1 MRREGGVL
9 GVWWGMSPGIYDSP
23 AAPQR
28 GCPARPWWHQGV
40 QVGWR
45 IELKETAQCLTNSIT
60 KGICL
65 NTLPSVCMRSLTF
78 VLPPSPNYWIY
89 FLSHWRT
96 KGPLQTGRRGSCT
109 EAEALTCMQ
118 TETASVQ
125 VILTH
130 SWEDLGDREGSSVEG
145 SQDPFKSQDREFLRC
160 SALQNHFCLILAEQ
174 ASKFFF
180 FYHRRGIKHQPAT
193 SLLHGEWHF
202 RKQPVGLVL
211 SACICSEMHI
221 LTKARRTQLF
231 GGEGKEMQGVAAVCI
246 LVQLV

>member
-1 MRREGGVL
+1 MENKRAT
-9 GVWWGMSPGIYDSP
+9 S
-23 AAPQR
+23 
-28 GCPARPWWHQGV
+28 
-40 QVGWR
+40 GWQER
-45 IELKETAQCLTNSIT
+45 KLYRSRSTHLHADRNSIST
-60 KGICL
+60 SNPYPQL
-65 NTLPSVCMRSLTF
+65 
-78 VLPPSPNYWIY
+78 
-89 FLSHWRT
+89 
-96 KGPLQTGRRGSCT
+96 
-109 EAEALTCMQ
+109 
-118 TETASVQ
+118 
-125 VILTH
+125 
-130 SWEDLGDREGSSVEG
+130 EDLGDREGSSVEG

-231 GGEGKEMQGVAAVCI
+231 RGEGKEMQGVAAVCI